1 MLSCFVIKGKNSV
14 KMILQM
20 PPLLTWHI
28 CQIIVNSFSPIV
40 TTHVLNQS
48 RGHWLLSD
56 AFNSTISI
64 ILKLKIELG
73 NAFSFQTLME
83 KDSSVVRE
91 LICLASNIIKEV
103 CNVLNSLLS
112 FLRIYEKKTQY

>member
-1 MLSCFVIKGKNSV
+1 MLCYKRENSV
-14 KMILQM
+14 KMIIQM

-28 CQIIVNSFSPIV
+28 CQIIVDSFSPIV
-40 TTHVLNQS
+40 TTHVLNQF

-56 AFNSTISI
+56 ALNSTISI

-83 KDSSVVRE
+83 KDFSVVHE

-103 CNVLNSLLS
+103 CNVLDSLLS